1 MFSIDLSSTF
11 GNSQI
16 KLRGETGVLYVVDG
30 VLVYSIGDIN
40 TDNIADMSVLKGAS
54 ATAISGPD
62 GRNGVIVITSK
73 QAKKGRATFTI
84 DQSIQVNQVSAL
96 PSYQNEYGGG
106 YSQTFST
113 FSYDPSVDPAEWA
126 GFNGQ
131 PYPDFFADES
141 WGPRMS
147 GQMVRHW
154 DSWIPNT
161 PEFGKL
167 RAFTPQPDNV
177 RDFFDTGI
185 TTNTNLTFSKGGE
198 GYSVRASLA
207 KIDRT
212 GIIPNSE
219 RNTVQGSISATLDI
233 TEKN

>member
-1 MFSIDLSSTF
+1 
-11 GNSQI
+11 
-16 KLRGETGVLYVVDG
+16 
-30 VLVYSIGDIN
+30 
-40 TDNIADMSVLKGAS
+40 MSVLKGAA
-54 ATAISGPD
+54 ATALYGPQ
-62 GRNGVIVITSK
+62 GQNGVIIITTKS
-73 QAKKGRATFTI
+73 AKNGQSNITI
-84 DQSIQVNQVSAL
+84 NHSTAIESLYIL
-96 PSYQNEYGGG
+96 PDYQNEYGGG
-106 YSQTFST
+106 YSQDFNTFN
-113 FSYDPSVDPAEWA
+113 YDPSIHPSDWA
-126 GFNGQ
+126 SFDGQ
-131 PYPDFFADES
+131 QMVEYYADES
-141 WGPRMS
+141 WGPKME

-233 TEKN
+233 TEKLVAFANVNTERK